1 MLLEIKMG
9 IRFWLVQLS
18 SLITLTLF
26 LSLGTWQLERG
37 NVKHQ
42 IETQQITYIDS
53 EVARGIPTAP
63 FEAWR
68 YQQIQ
73 LQGRYQ
79 PSKQFILDN
88 QIRDR
93 IAGYSVLTPFYS
105 EPDRKWFLVDRGWI
119 AQSSNRTQIPELVLD
134 ATTRT
139 ISGSVYVPYDD
150 SFTLGGIAEG
160 EDFGWPR
167 RIQFV
172 DYQALGERLGLSL
185 LPFTLRLDGAEPDG
199 YRRDWAANQMRSQKH
214 YGYAFQWYAMAL
226 AVLVLWWLYSIRPLL
241 RNRR

>member
-1 MLLEIKMG
+1 MG
-9 IRFWLVQLS
+9 TRFWLVQLS
-18 SLITLTLF
+18 SLATLTLF

-42 IETQQITYIDS
+42 IESKQASDVDGVVNSIP
-53 EVARGIPTAP
+53 VAPY
-63 FEAWR
+63 EKWR
-68 YQQIQ
+68 YQQVE
-73 LQGRYQ
+73 LVGRYL
-79 PSKQFILDN
+79 PEHQFLLDN

-93 IAGYSVLTPFYS
+93 QVGYSVLTPFYS
-105 EPDRKWFLVDRGWI
+105 QNDKQWFLVDRGWI
-119 AQSSNRTQIPELVLD
+119 AQGGSRQQKPKLVLD
-134 ATTRT
+134 ADMRT

-150 SFTLGGIAEG
+150 SFTLGEIAEG

-172 DYQALGERLGLSL
+172 DYQALSERLNISL
-185 LPFTLRLDGAEPDG
+185 LPFTLRLDAALEDG

-226 AVLVLWWLYSIRPLL
+226 AIVVLWWLYSLRPLIK
-241 RNRR
+241 RG